1 MKQKRLHI
9 LFLLLSI
16 LICGQSFIG
25 FEIGNPT
32 HQVVQKHQKK
42 ASNFYSQDELS
53 VTDDWETEEEKDT
66 NDSQKDAI
74 NIFCNAQHFTHF
86 FSKLF
91 FKIEKKSPL
100 QFFEQKSANYSSIFI
115 LFRNLRI

>member
-1 MKQKRLHI
+1 M
-9 LFLLLSI
+9 
-16 LICGQSFIG
+16 
-25 FEIGNPT
+25 
-32 HQVVQKHQKK
+32 QKHQKK

-86 FSKLF
+86 FSELF
-91 FKIEKKSPL
+91 FTIEKKSPL